1 MEEPGR
7 WIAALVVAA
16 AIVALLVVAGG
27 DSSHTR
33 SEMSPATA
41 ASLEA

>member
-1 MEEPGR
+1 MEASGR
-7 WIAALVVAA
+7 WIAALIVVA

-33 SEMSPATA
+33 SDVPPATA
-41 ASLEA
+41 ASLEV